1 MEHPIWKTDEQLE
14 RECELTFK
22 RASGPGGQNRNK
34 VETAVFIV
42 HLPTRVTGSASEL
55 RSQGE
60 NRKIAWSRLKMNL
73 ALYCRTTPSPR
84 LFSLVRKYQKGA
96 RIDISE
102 SNAEWPILMAELLN
116 ALSESEWEPSII
128 ASKWETTASQL
139 IKLLKK
145 NKEALKL
152 VNEERSL
159 RNKHVL
165 R

>member
-1 MEHPIWKTDEQLE
+1 
-14 RECELTFK
+14 
-22 RASGPGGQNRNK
+22 
-34 VETAVFIV
+34 
-42 HLPTRVTGSASEL
+42 
-55 RSQGE
+55 
-60 NRKIAWSRLKMNL
+60 MNL

-84 LFSLVRKYQKGA
+84 LFPLIQKYQKGA

-116 ALSESEWEPSII
+116 SLSQSEWEPSII
-128 ASKWETTASQL
+128 ASEWEITASQL